1 MFASILEVVDIL
13 ILRSPIFEDLY
24 SLELDFRIFVW
35 SVCSSLVFRMHPH
48 IHYTLILFLSA
59 ESRESLH
66 HRPPPGMSRKCMC
79 GVDDHLAWKRPVSS
93 KTCRRLCIT
102 GGYNRSC

>member
-1 MFASILEVVDIL
+1 
-13 ILRSPIFEDLY
+13 
-24 SLELDFRIFVW
+24 
-35 SVCSSLVFRMHPH
+35 MHPY
-48 IHYTLILFLSA
+48 IHYTLSLFLSA

-93 KTCRRLCIT
+93 KTCRGCVPLEGTIAPTRDPFKSPLFF
-102 GGYNRSC
+102 